1 MSSTGT
7 PALFDD
13 SFLGQAALRVLVM
26 WYPDW
31 PVLSAFPDIAGDEPL
46 VVIDKGIVLACSPA
60 ARAGGVRRGMRRRE
74 AQSRVPSLGWAT
86 YNPDDDVRA
95 FEPLLRAMEHISPG
109 VELIRPGMCATGA
122 RGPSRYFGGE
132 ERLVDALGE
141 YLESLGYAEA
151 RFGVADG
158 SFAAIQAARAD
169 LVVPA
174 GQSPSFLS
182 ALPVDALENPE
193 LTDLLRRLGLCTL
206 GDFAA
211 LPANQ
216 VSARF
221 GADGVEA
228 YRLASGTQ
236 RRRLAVRTPPP
247 ELQLEINLDPPLDNV
262 ETIAFTSRQYA
273 DRYVAQLARHDLVC
287 TVLDVRLTDEEG
299 ASSRR
304 TWRHPRWFTAADVVD
319 RVRWQVQAASPTSGA
334 VKLGIDGGGALL
346 GALSRIML
354 IPREVDRVG
363 EHAEVLYSQGR
374 DDDRV
379 HRAFSRVQSML
390 NHTAILLPVRSGGRS
405 PREFC
410 TFTPWGESGR
420 ARHDPLAPWPGR
432 LPDPAPSQLFSPPE
446 SVIVAGADG
455 SVVGIDDRGF
465 LTTAPAMMRFRGRAG
480 EPITAWAG
488 PWHSDERWWDV
499 AAGRELS
506 RIQAVTPYAAYLLV
520 HSPTGWWLEGA
531 YD

>member
-1 MSSTGT
+1 MSE
-7 PALFDD
+7 PALFDE
-13 SFLGQAALRVLVM
+13 SFLDQAAIRVLVM

-31 PVLSAFPDIAGDEPL
+31 PVLSAFPDAPGEEPL
-46 VVIDKGIVLACSPA
+46 VVLDKGIVLACSA
-60 ARAGGVRRGMRRRE
+60 GARSGGVRRGMRRRE
-74 AQSRVPSLGWAT
+74 AQSRVPSLRWELH
-86 YNPDDDVRA
+86 NPEDDARA

-141 YLESLGYAEA
+141 YLESLGYPDA
-151 RFGVADG
+151 RFGIADG
-158 SFAAIQAARAD
+158 SFAATQAARAD

-182 ALPVDALENPE
+182 SLPVDTLDEPE
-193 LTDLLRRLGLCTL
+193 LTDLLRRLGLRTL
-206 GDFAA
+206 GDFAS

-228 YRLASGTQ
+228 HRLAAGKE

-247 ELQLEINLDPPLDNV
+247 ELMLSIDLDPPLDNV

-287 TVLDVRLTDEEG
+287 TVLDVRLVDEDG
-299 ASSRR
+299 SSSRR

-319 RVRWQVQAASPTSGA
+319 RVRWQVQAATPANGA

-346 GALSRIML
+346 GALAQIVL
-354 IPREVDRVG
+354 TPREVDRVG
-363 EHAEVLYSQGR
+363 EHAEGLYAQGR
-374 DDDRV
+374 DDERV
-379 HRAFSRVQSML
+379 HRAFTRVQSML
-390 NHTAILLPVRSGGRS
+390 DHTAILTPVRSGGRS

-410 TFTPWGESGR
+410 TFTPWGEIGTSR
-420 ARHDPLAPWPGR
+420 RDPLAPWPGR
-432 LPDPAPSQLFSPPE
+432 LPDPAPSQLPSPPE
-446 SVIVAGADG
+446 SVVVAGTDG
-455 SVVGIDDRGF
+455 AGVGVDERGF
-465 LTTAPAMMRFRGRAG
+465 LTSVPALLRFRGSAAER
-480 EPITAWAG
+480 ITGWAG

-506 RIQAVTPYAAYLLV
+506 RIQAVTPSGAYLLV
-520 HSPTGWWLEGA
+520 HSSTGWWLEGI